1 VAAASSVRPASRHS
15 QTGDRAKAPLGRGG
29 ETLRP
34 QHREQPSRW
43 SKSSATM
50 HIVRDYFGLDRTT
63 VTYDSEI
70 TGVGGDA
77 SAFYV
82 VAEVTK
88 SDGSLAT
95 RTVVTF
101 SHDEVARML
110 ADYRHNQP
118 IEHRATPPLITGP
131 SLGLFLRIR
140 RYFARIFAVR
150 IFAKIFTRSRG
161 C

>member
-1 VAAASSVRPASRHS
+1 
-15 QTGDRAKAPLGRGG
+15 
-29 ETLRP
+29 
-34 QHREQPSRW
+34 
-43 SKSSATM
+43 M

-118 IEHRATPPLITGP
+118 IEHRATPPLITGS

-140 RYFARIFAVR
+140 RYFVRIFAVR
-150 IFAKIFTRSRG
+150 ILAKIFTRSRG